1 MAKKGGGGLNHK
13 HKPRQLAIDEDKG
26 SRNQER
32 KIKGKQDR
40 WSHRDSRKNERRLG
54 SIYQRFFR
62 ISPPQRE
69 KKLLIGHPKGKTRE
83 FSRAHAIDAAAT
95 LS

>member
-1 MAKKGGGGLNHK
+1 LG
-13 HKPRQLAIDEDKG
+13 IDEDKG
-26 SRNQER
+26 ESQSG
-32 KIKGKQDR
+32 KKDKKGKQDR

-69 KKLLIGHPKGKTRE
+69 KKLFIGHPKGKTRE
-83 FSRAHAIDAAAT
+83 LSRAHAIDAAAT